1 MKANTTI
8 VLWVSLVMTLLITE
22 AAFAYPRASSFPGSR
37 SYTPPKE
44 VVHTVQESE
53 SLWTIAKQFDVDFT
67 KLAEIN
73 GLDNPDLIFP
83 GSELVIKIQVDGSI
97 MVMNREEPAMGSLP
111 FNYTPRQV
119 IAHVILPNK
128 DDMFAPENPS
138 VSYEVKEAVLE
149 PVQRTSREPLTFKTF
164 EKFVRWLS
172 GSLGYSNDMTQAR
185 SHGSFD
191 PPTGPTFLHSGS
203 ISVIG
208 LLQIGDEIAPFLDNY
223 SSHISRITSPPPK
236 SL

>member
-37 SYTPPKE
+37 SYTPPKD
-44 VVHTVQESE
+44 VVHTVQENE

-83 GSELVIKIQVDGSI
+83 GSKLVIKIQLDGSI
-97 MVMNREEPAMGSLP
+97 MVMDNEEPVMGSLP

-119 IAHVILPNK
+119 IAHVALPNK
-128 DDMFAPENPS
+128 DDVFAPANPI
-138 VSYEVKEAVLE
+138 VFYEVKEAVLR
-149 PVQRTSREPLTFKTF
+149 PIRKTSKEPLIFKTF

-172 GSLGYSNDMTQAR
+172 GSLGYSSDMTQAR
-185 SHGSFD
+185 GQASFD
-191 PPTGPTFLHSGS
+191 PPTGPTYLNSSSLFANA
-203 ISVIG
+203 
-208 LLQIGDEIAPFLDNY
+208 LLMGGEEIVPFIDNY
-223 SSHISRITSPPPK
+223 SSYITRTTSPPPK